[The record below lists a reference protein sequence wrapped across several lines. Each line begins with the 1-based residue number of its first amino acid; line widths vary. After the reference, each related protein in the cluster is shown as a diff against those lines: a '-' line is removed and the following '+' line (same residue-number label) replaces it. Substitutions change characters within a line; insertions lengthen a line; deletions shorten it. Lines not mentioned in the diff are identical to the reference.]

1 LRRETIHSKDA
12 RELAVMREAGHI
24 LAGVLAQL
32 RERVAP
38 GVTTE
43 ALDRFAEE
51 LIRKQG
57 AAPSFKGYHGYPGS
71 VCASINQ
78 EIVHGIP
85 GARRLVEG
93 DIVSLDAGVIWKGYQ
108 SDSAIT
114 VAVGQVS
121 DQARRLIEATEAALS
136 AGIAASQSGA
146 RLGDV
151 SAAIEAVARAAGFEI
166 IREYG
171 GHGIGKQMH
180 EPPRIPNWGSAG
192 RGLVLKAGMTFCL
205 EPMLCSGD
213 YVTRVL
219 ADGWTV
225 VTVDGSLSAHAEH
238 TIAVTDQG
246 GEILSRLK
254 QDSV

>member
-1 LRRETIHSKDA
+1 
-12 RELAVMREAGHI
+12 MREAGHI
-24 LAGVLAQL
+24 LAGVLAEL
-32 RERVAP
+32 RESVRP

-43 ALDRFAEE
+43 TLDRLAEE
-51 LIRKQG
+51 LIRKQR
-57 AAPSFKGYHGYPGS
+57 AVPSFRGYHGYPGS

-85 GARRLVEG
+85 GQRELIEG
-93 DIVSLDAGVIWKGYQ
+93 DIVSLDAGVIWRGYQ

-121 DQARRLIEATEAALS
+121 DQAQRLIQATEAALE
-136 AGIAASQSGA
+136 AGIAASRAGA

-151 SAAIEAVARAAGFEI
+151 SAAIEAVGRAASFEI

-180 EPPRIPNWGSAG
+180 EPPRIPNWGTAG
-192 RGLVLKAGMTFCL
+192 RGLVLKVGMTLCL
-205 EPMLCSGD
+205 EPMLCAGD
-213 YVTRVL
+213 YATRVL

-225 VTVDGSLSAHAEH
+225 VTADGGLSAHAEH
-238 TIAVTDQG
+238 TIVVTDRG
-246 GEILSRLK
+246 GEILSRLNH
-254 QDSV
+254 DSV

>member
-1 LRRETIHSKDA
+1 MVRPKDA
-12 RELAVMREAGHI
+12 RELALMREAGHI
-24 LAGVLAQL
+24 LAGVLIQL
-32 RERVAP
+32 RKMVAP
-38 GVTTE
+38 GVSTG

-71 VCASINQ
+71 VCTSINQ

-85 GARRLVEG
+85 GPRKLMEG
-93 DIVSLDAGVIWKGYQ
+93 DIVSIDAGVIWKGYQ

-121 DQARRLIEATEAALS
+121 DQTRRLIEATEAALA
-136 AGIAASQSGA
+136 AGIKASQSGV

-180 EPPRIPNWGSAG
+180 EPPRIPNWGTAG

-213 YVTRVL
+213 YATRVL

-225 VTVDGSLSAHAEH
+225 VTVDGSLSAHSEH
-238 TIAVTDQG
+238 TLVVTDRG
-246 GEILSRLK
+246 GEILSRLNE
-254 QDSV
+254 